1 MEININESIR
11 KINLNNKIINIIQ
24 SIENAQP
31 NVNPTVIYNEG
42 WMIRLLVLSSIQEKV
57 KFDSI
62 DFSSIFNWTS
72 ESLISSPFINAKKYR
87 EGYTHAD
94 IAIGDFKVDYSN
106 RGEIEIL
113 TDAKHLG
120 IIEAKMGS
128 NLSQGTT
135 HVLDYNQAS
144 RNLVCIASNTI
155 NKPVCKTFFYVVAPA
170 SKIKDHEIVAQI
182 ELDAVKKQVNQRFE
196 LHKSETDIY
205 SLNEQIIAK
214 IENCVIKAISYE
226 EWINLFKNST
236 AHNDLQNFYEKAK
249 KWNRIK

>member
-1 MEININESIR
+1 M
-11 KINLNNKIINIIQ
+11 NNKIINIIQ
-24 SIENAQP
+24 SIENAHP

-42 WMIRLLVLSSIQEKV
+42 WMIRLLVLTSIQEKV
-57 KFDSI
+57 KLDII
-62 DFSSIFNWTS
+62 DFSSILNWTS
-72 ESLISSPFINAKKYR
+72 EALISSPFINANKYR

-113 TDAKHLG
+113 TDTKLFG

-135 HVLDYNQAS
+135 HAKDYNQAS
-144 RNLVCIASNTI
+144 RNLVCIAHNTI
-155 NKPVCKTFFYVVAPA
+155 DKHDCKTFFYVVAPA
-170 SKIKDHEIVAQI
+170 SKLKDHEIEGQI
-182 ELDAVKKQVNQRFE
+182 ELDVVKKQVSHRFE
-196 LHKSETDIY
+196 MHKSETDIY
-205 SLNEQIIAK
+205 SLKEQIIEK

-226 EWINLFKNST
+226 EWINQFKNSS

-249 KWNRIK
+249 KWNRVK